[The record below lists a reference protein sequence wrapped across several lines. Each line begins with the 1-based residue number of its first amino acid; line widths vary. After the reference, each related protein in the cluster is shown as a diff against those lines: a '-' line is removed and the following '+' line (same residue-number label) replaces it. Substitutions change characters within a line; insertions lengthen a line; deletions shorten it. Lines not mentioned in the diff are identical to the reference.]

1 MKVVT
6 VFRGL
11 LAFLTAIPVKM
22 DESFLDIS
30 ARYMFLFPV
39 IGAVIGFLVG
49 AYGFLANKVMF
60 FVFETLNNVIF
71 SGVYEVF
78 FDFAAKGLAG
88 IVTMAFLL
96 LIIGLQIALYFLMEG

>member
-1 MKVVT
+1 MVKILT
-6 VFRGL
+6 IFRGL

-22 DESFLDIS
+22 DESFLDIA

-60 FVFETLNNVIF
+60 FVFDNLNNIVF
-71 SGVYEVF
+71 SGAHEVF
-78 FDFAAKGLAG
+78 FDFAA
-88 IVTMAFLL
+88 
-96 LIIGLQIALYFLMEG
+96 